1 MEFGALLAL
10 SLAAAAGLARWAD
23 AREPGVVAVPL
34 TVGLILASFRL
45 PERWAL
51 LVGPGPG
58 WEAAHQ
64 RWGLLLA
71 VALVVVAISL
81 RDLART

>member
-23 AREPGVVAVPL
+23 AREPGIVAVPL